1 MKKWLLIS
9 FLLIQLFSV
18 SAYAQNE
25 IQVTA
30 RVLSVKGEPLT
41 GAVVIDAD
49 SRNNAAIV
57 ATDGSVTIVV
67 SDKSVLEISL
77 LGYETLSIAAKDAN
91 GRDIVLKDDITLLEE
106 TVVVGY
112 GTKRKES
119 LTGSISNINSD
130 EIVTTVHTSLSESL
144 AGKIAGFQI
153 RQESGE
159 PGSYNTS
166 INVRGFGTPLYVID
180 GIPSDLG
187 GAEFQ
192 RLNPSD
198 IESISVIKDASA
210 AIFGL
215 RAANGVVLVKTKRG
229 RKGTATINYNYVYG
243 LQTPTDMPEMSSRSQ
258 WAELR
263 NEADINAGSEPYFTK
278 EQLAAEKEGVST
290 DWCDEILKK
299 FSTQQ
304 QHSLSVSGGNEKV
317 NYYTSFGYV
326 GDNGLLR
333 TGDMDYDKFSF
344 RSNIN
349 AELTKGLSFEGLVT
363 GMFDEKYSPSNGY
376 YNTYYA
382 AVTCLP
388 DSVPYIDG
396 NPDYPTWQSF
406 LNPSVLA
413 DAEKT
418 GYIQTKNKQFGI
430 TAGLTY
436 DFNFVKGLQA
446 KASASYQSYYT
457 ANKTVAKEYKL
468 YTYDSDKDAYS
479 QTAKNSPSKISNNST
494 DTDMLTLQAM
504 LMYSN
509 TFAENH
515 KVDATFAYEQ
525 HHYDSRYSTL
535 TREYSFFT
543 KDQVDMAGLNNMQN
557 GGMEE
562 QRASMSFIG
571 RLNYEYASRYLV
583 EFAFREDGSYR
594 YAPGHRWGFF
604 PVVSAGWRISKEPWM
619 SHVTWIDELKLRG
632 SVGLVGEDAGAPFQY
647 ISAYSLDGTTG
658 YEFVDGTWVSG
669 ASSPAITNQNL
680 TWYTSNTKNI
690 GITTAFLANRLTFEF
705 DVYQRDRSGLLSSRL
720 TTLPNTFGASLP
732 QENLNSDRVRGFD
745 TSLGWRSSVGQ
756 FHYGVNFTLNYVR
769 TMNKYI
775 EEADPVNSYS
785 NWRNSTSYRYN
796 DVVWG
801 YNVIGQFQ
809 SQEEIDNAPIQG
821 AANGNTKIL
830 PGDYRYEDV
839 NDDGVI
845 DGKDT
850 QPIFFNGTPK
860 LYYGLTLNA
869 EWKGFDANMV
879 FQGAGLYTVRYS
891 GVYAEVLAYDL
902 NTPAYFYDRWH
913 QADPYDPTSE
923 WIPGTWPATR
933 LVANAGSNYH
943 ESSIWRKDASYLRL
957 KSLEIGYTIPKKA
970 TRDIVGIRV
979 YFSGHNLLTIC
990 DPFVKAFDPEKS
1002 EGSNNMGF
1010 TYPVTRSFNL
1020 GVNLTF

>member
-1 MKKWLLIS
+1 MKKWFLIS
-9 FLLIQLFSV
+9 LLLTFFMAV
-18 SAYAQNE
+18 SAYAQNG
-25 IQVTA
+25 IPVSSK
-30 RVLSVKGEPLT
+30 VVSSKGEPLM
-41 GAVVIDAD
+41 GAVILESG
-49 SRNNAAIV
+49 SRNNAAI
-57 ATDGSVTIVV
+57 AGPDGSFSITVPL
-67 SDKSVLEISL
+67 SSMLEISI
-77 LGYETLSIAAKDAN
+77 LGYETMQIPAKDAA
-91 GRDIVLKDDITLLEE
+91 GKDIVMKDDITLLEE

-130 EIVTTVHTSLSESL
+130 EILTTVHTSLSESL

-159 PGSYNTS
+159 PGAYNTS

-187 GAEFQ
+187 GVEFQ
-192 RLNPSD
+192 RINPSD

-229 RKGTATINYNYVYG
+229 SKGTASINYNYVFG
-243 LQTPTDMPEMSSRSQ
+243 IQTPTDMPEMSTRAQ

-263 NEADINAGSEPYFTK
+263 NEADINAGSEPYFTP
-278 EQLAAEKEGVST
+278 EQLAAEKAGHST
-290 DWCDEILKK
+290 DWCDEILKPY
-299 FSTQQ
+299 STQQ

-326 GDNGLLR
+326 GDNGLLK

-344 RSNIN
+344 RANVS
-349 AELTKGLSFEGLVT
+349 AELTKGLSFESLVT
-363 GMFDEKYSPSNGY
+363 GMYDDKYAPSNGY

-388 DSVPYIDG
+388 NSTPYIDG
-396 NPDYPTWQSF
+396 NTDYPTWQSF

-413 DAEKT
+413 DADRT
-418 GYIQTKNKQFGI
+418 GYVQTKNKQFGVNM
-430 TAGLTY
+430 GLTY
-436 DFNFVKGLQA
+436 DFRYIKGLQA
-446 KASASYQSYYT
+446 KVSASYQSYYT

-468 YTYDSDKDAYS
+468 YTYDSDTGVYS
-479 QTAKNSPSKISNNST
+479 ATSKNSPSKISNNST
-494 DTDMLTLQAM
+494 DVDMLTLQAM
-504 LMYSN
+504 LTYSR
-509 TFAENH
+509 TFGRNH

-525 HHYDSRYSTL
+525 HHYESRYSSL

-557 GGMEE
+557 GGMES
-562 QRASMSFIG
+562 QRASLSFIG

-619 SHVTWIDELKLRG
+619 KNVTWLDELKLRA
-632 SVGLVGEDAGAPFQY
+632 SIGLVGEDAGEPFQY

-669 ASSPAITNQNL
+669 ASSPAITNKNL

-690 GITTAFLANRLTFEF
+690 GITTAFLSNRLTFEF
-705 DVYQRDRSGLLSSRL
+705 DLYQRDRSGLLSTRL

-732 QENLNSDRVRGFD
+732 EENLNSDRVRGFD
-745 TSLGWRSSVGQ
+745 TSLGWRSAKGK

-769 TMNKYI
+769 TMNRYI
-775 EEADPVNSYS
+775 EEADAINSYS

-821 AANGNTKIL
+821 GANGNTKLL

-839 NDDGVI
+839 NDDGLI
-845 DGKDT
+845 DSKDM

-860 LYYGLTLNA
+860 LYYGLTFNM
-869 EWKGFDANMV
+869 EWNGIDANIV
-879 FQGAGLYTVRYS
+879 FQCAGLYTVRYS

-913 QADPYDPTSE
+913 QEDPYDPSSK

-943 ESSIWRKDASYLRL
+943 ESAIWRKDASYLRL
-957 KSLEIGYTIPKKA
+957 KSLEIGYTLPKRV
-970 TRDIVGIRV
+970 TRNIAGVRI